1 MKLQEILGDKYKEGM
16 TIEEIEAALADLN
29 LVDPDTLPKSV
40 TKEVFD
46 KTASKLAKV
55 QKELEALKEANMTA
69 EEKLQAERNKAQAAQ
84 SYYKKELSKLRAKE
98 IFIAAGLVEKDYEGI
113 LDVVV
118 SEDET
123 VTKTRATT
131 MVELIKNQKKAAEDA
146 LRAELLKNTP
156 TPPGGKGSEG
166 MTKEEFSKLGLIEK
180 QKFAIENPDK
190 YREFY
195 KED

>member
-16 TIEEIEAALADLN
+16 TIEEIEAALAGLN

-46 KTASKLAKV
+46 KTASELAKV
-55 QKELEALKEANMTA
+55 KKELKALQDANMTA
-69 EEKLQAERNKAQAAQ
+69 EEKLQAELDKAQEVQ
-84 SYYKKELSKLRAKE
+84 SNYAKELSKLRAKE
-98 IFIAAGLVEKDYEGI
+98 IFVTAGLVEKDYEGI

-131 MVELIKNQKKAAEDA
+131 MVELIKSQKKAAEDA
-146 LRAELLKNTP
+146 LRAELLKKTP

-166 MTKEEFSKLGLIEK
+166 MTKEDFAKMGLLDK
-180 QKFAIENPDK
+180 QRFAIEYPEK
-190 YREFY
+190 YKEFY